1 MPERHAPLLRV
12 ELVLGSGKL
21 ADLRPSL
28 LSLCGLFSTHPIR
41 GIILRSK
48 LPNIGTTIFT
58 VMSTMA
64 QEYGA
69 INLSQGF
76 PDFDCPERLR
86 ELVAHYLN
94 DRKNQYPP
102 MVGIP
107 ALREQIARKVQ
118 NLYGFSADMDQE
130 VTVTSGATEAL
141 FDAIHATV
149 SAGDE
154 VIVFDPAYDSYDPAI
169 SLAGAKAIH
178 IPLQLP
184 DFSIDWDRVRACITT
199 RTRLIVI
206 NTPHNPS
213 GAVLSKA
220 DIETLAQITRDTDI
234 YVLSDEVYEHMV
246 FDDGVHESVLRHEEL
261 RQRSFAVFSFGKT
274 YHATGWKLAYC
285 VAPPSLTREFRKV
298 HQFVTFTSPSFIQ
311 YAIADFMR
319 ECPQHAIE
327 LPHFYQEKRDTFCR
341 LLAESRFVLKP
352 SRGTYFQLVDY
363 SALSDASDM
372 EFVTQLTQKKGVA
385 AIPLS
390 PFYEKAPNS
399 TLIRFCFCK
408 DDATLEAAAKIL
420 CAL

>member
-1 MPERHAPLLRV
+1 
-12 ELVLGSGKL
+12 
-21 ADLRPSL
+21 
-28 LSLCGLFSTHPIR
+28 
-41 GIILRSK
+41 
-48 LPNIGTTIFT
+48 
-58 VMSTMA
+58 MA
-64 QEYGA
+64 QKHNA

-102 MVGIP
+102 MMGIP
-107 ALREQIARKVQ
+107 ALREQIANKVRD
-118 NLYGFSADMDQE
+118 LYGFSADMDQE

-149 SAGDE
+149 STGDE

-169 SLAGAKAIH
+169 SLTGAITVH
-178 IPLQLP
+178 IPLCLP
-184 DFSIDWDRVRACITT
+184 DFNIDWDLVRTHISE
-199 RTRLIVI
+199 RTRLIII

-213 GAVLSKA
+213 GTVLSKT
-220 DIETLAQITRDTDI
+220 DIDTLAQITRDKDI

-246 FDDGVHESVLRHEEL
+246 FDGGTHESVLRHAEL

-285 VAPPSLTREFRKV
+285 VAPPALTREFRKV
-298 HQFVTFTSPSFIQ
+298 HQFVTFTSPSFVQ

-319 ECPQHAIE
+319 ECPQHATD
-327 LPHFYQEKRDTFCR
+327 LPRFYQEKRDTFCR
-341 LLAESRFVLKP
+341 LLADSRFILHP
-352 SRGTYFQLVDY
+352 SRGTYFQLADY
-363 SALSDASDM
+363 SALSDAPDM
-372 EFVTQLTQKKGVA
+372 EFVKLLTQEKGVA

-408 DDATLEAAAKIL
+408 DDSTLEAAAKIL
-420 CAL
+420 CVL